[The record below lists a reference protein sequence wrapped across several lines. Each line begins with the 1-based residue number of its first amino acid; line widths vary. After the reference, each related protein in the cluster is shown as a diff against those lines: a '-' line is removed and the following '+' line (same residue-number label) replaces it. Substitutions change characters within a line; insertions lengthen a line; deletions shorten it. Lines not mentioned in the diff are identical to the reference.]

1 MAKELESWGLRVSVG
16 EHVLDHH
23 GYLAGT
29 DEDRLED
36 LNAAIRNPEIRAIVA
51 TRGGCGS
58 FRLTKGVD
66 LVALVKD
73 PKPIVGF
80 SDITALHH
88 LWHTVQVPSLHG
100 AISGKHRDD
109 VRRIL
114 MDGGTTTVSSEPGAL
129 SADLTTRGRSEGIVF
144 GGNLE
149 MLARAVGVVPFDL
162 AGCILLLEIN
172 KAAGL
177 GMVDRALTQLIYS
190 GALDGIT
197 GLALGS
203 IDQFRGFEDR
213 GWSILDVLHH
223 HLDGLNVPIVGG
235 LALGHVEDLVTTPL
249 GIPAVLDADRRQMVV
264 GSPVTAS
271 TAVLSQRGH

>member
-1 MAKELESWGLRVSVG
+1 
-16 EHVLDHH
+16 
-23 GYLAGT
+23 
-29 DEDRLED
+29 RLED

-114 MDGGTTTVSSEPGAL
+114 MDGGTTTVTSEPGAL

-162 AGCILLLEIN
+162 AGCILMLEIN

-190 GALDGIT
+190 GALDGII
-197 GLALGS
+197 GVALGS
-203 IDQFRGFEDR
+203 IDQFQGFEDR
-213 GWSILDVLHH
+213 GWNILDVLHH
-223 HLDGLNVPIVGG
+223 LDGLHVPI
-235 LALGHVEDLVTTPL
+235 L
-249 GIPAVLDADRRQMVV
+249 
-264 GSPVTAS
+264 
-271 TAVLSQRGH
+271 